1 MKETKPPQKRNWEIQ
16 MEEQDFIKWRS
27 ALEEWCLFFDG
38 ASKGNPGQAG
48 GGGIIIEPS
57 GTLHLSY
64 AWGLGYASNNQ
75 AEYLA
80 LWQGLTQA
88 VQLNVQKIT
97 IFGDSKLVVEALN
110 SKKTPKDITLAH
122 TYKKVL
128 LLLSQFR
135 KYKIYHVLRILNRL
149 ADVEANRGT
158 LLSKTQLTVNGEI
171 SNHTIP

>member
-1 MKETKPPQKRNWEIQ
+1 MNGASFSMGPQKGTPV
-16 MEEQDFIKWRS
+16 K
-27 ALEEWCLFFDG
+27 LEEVALLL
-38 ASKGNPGQAG
+38 
-48 GGGIIIEPS
+48 PS
-57 GTLHLSY
+57 STLHLSY

-128 LLLSQFR
+128 LLL
-135 KYKIYHVLRILNRL
+135 L
-149 ADVEANRGT
+149 
-158 LLSKTQLTVNGEI
+158 
-171 SNHTIP
+171 